1 MQALPL
7 ACMRIALIFWPSISK
22 SHFGGDMQE
31 VEYVKEE
38 AKLQYLLAC
47 LQKTAPPTLIF
58 AENKNDVDLI
68 HEYLLMKGVEAV
80 SVHGGKDQEDRVHAI
95 DSFKVNCSPCPM
107 CISGRHMRC
116 RLVSIIP

>member
-1 MQALPL
+1 MTALL
-7 ACMRIALIFWPSISK
+7 HLMIIAW
-22 SHFGGDMQE
+22 QE

-68 HEYLLMKGVEAV
+68 HEYLLMKGVGAV

-95 DSFKVNCSPCPM
+95 DTFKV
-107 CISGRHMRC
+107 G
-116 RLVSIIP
+116 VSNMQHDSALAD

>member
-1 MQALPL
+1 MQAFSTVFVL
-7 ACMRIALIFWPSISK
+7 
-22 SHFGGDMQE
+22 QE

-58 AENKNDVDLI
+58 AENKNDVDII
-68 HEYLLMKGVEAV
+68 HEYLLLKGVEAV

-95 DSFKVNCSPCPM
+95 DSFKVTHKHHS
-107 CISGRHMRC
+107 SGNFHA
-116 RLVSIIP
+116 

>member
-1 MQALPL
+1 MTTAASVGHQQGMIDSDCTLCTGLLCA
-7 ACMRIALIFWPSISK
+7 
-22 SHFGGDMQE
+22 QE

-95 DSFKVNCSPCPM
+95 DSFKVPFSQQ
-107 CISGRHMRC
+107 
-116 RLVSIIP
+116 